1 MNFGRKYIKNIYNW
15 KKNFSSSPERE
26 RRELGA
32 ILMLRELL
40 KSREMN
46 DFKSGSGPL

>member
-1 MNFGRKYIKNIYNW
+1 MNLGGKTHTKIFIIE
-15 KKNFSSSPERE
+15 KKFSSSPERD